1 MGVDA
6 QSGFEIPGAD
16 GGRRIMARDQDIK
29 SLQQELDSA
38 REALNQLRYQNEMML
53 KWVEGAVLLVD
64 RRGRIIQA
72 NSAALAAL
80 GWKEDE
86 LLGRSC
92 HETIHHTLDD
102 GSPYPREF
110 CPVYAALEDGSS
122 HHVDGDIF
130 WRKDGTSFSVD
141 YIACSTR
148 DERNR
153 INGAVL
159 TFRNLTEMRLQ
170 EAKRIHGMKLESI
183 GELSAGI
190 AHEINTPMQ
199 FIASN
204 LTFLREGFDDILELL
219 HRYRAFRQSMGRDE
233 KYAGICRE
241 LADFEEEIDVE
252 YLEEEVPGAFE
263 QTEDGVDR
271 VTRLVQGLK
280 GFAHAD
286 RSEAKQ
292 ETDINAIIENT
303 LVVCRNEYKYVADV
317 ETRLGDLPV
326 IRAHPG
332 DIGQVILNLVVNA
345 AHAIADVVGS
355 GDERGRITIE
365 TRTEDDEVV
374 VSVVDTGKG
383 IPDAIRNRIFDPFFT
398 TKEVGLGS
406 GQGLAIARTI
416 IHDKHGGTISF
427 TSTPGQ
433 GTTFF
438 VRLPV
443 AG

>member
-1 MGVDA
+1 
-6 QSGFEIPGAD
+6 
-16 GGRRIMARDQDIK
+16 MARDRDK
-29 SLQQELDSA
+29 TSVAQELAGA

-64 RRGRIIQA
+64 RQGRIIQA
-72 NSAALAAL
+72 NGAALSAL
-80 GWKEDE
+80 GWEEEE

-148 DERNR
+148 DEQNR

-199 FIASN
+199 FVGSN
-204 LTFLREGFDDILELL
+204 LTFLREGFADLLELL
-219 HRYRAFRQSMGRDE
+219 HRYRKLREILSPHE
-233 KYAGICRE
+233 EYAATCDDLVR
-241 LADFEEEIDVE
+241 FEEEIDVE
-252 YLEEEVPGAFE
+252 YLEEEVPRAFD
-263 QTEDGVDR
+263 QTQDGVDR

-286 RSEAKQ
+286 RSQAKQ
-292 ETDINAIIENT
+292 DTDINAIIENT

-317 ETRLGDLPV
+317 ETRLGRLPS
-326 IRAHPG
+326 IKAHPG

-345 AHAIADVVGS
+345 AHAIADVSEEGQ
-355 GDERGRITIE
+355 GRGRITIE
-365 TRTEDDEVV
+365 THIEGDEVV
-374 VSVVDTGKG
+374 VSVADTGKG
-383 IPDAIRNRIFDPFFT
+383 IPDAIHNRIFDPFFT
-398 TKEVGLGS
+398 TKEVGRGS

-416 IHDKHGGTISF
+416 VHDKHGGSLSF
-427 TSTPGQ
+427 TSTPGK

-438 VRLPV
+438 LRLP
-443 AG
+443 AGE

>member
-1 MGVDA
+1 
-6 QSGFEIPGAD
+6 
-16 GGRRIMARDQDIK
+16 MAPDQDDK
-29 SLQQELDSA
+29 SLQQELESA

-53 KWVEGAVLLVD
+53 QWVEGAVLLVD
-64 RRGRIIQA
+64 RQGRIFQA
-72 NSAALAAL
+72 NRAALSAL
-80 GWKEDE
+80 GWEEDE
-86 LLGRSC
+86 LIGRSC

-219 HRYRAFRQSMGRDE
+219 HRYRAFRQGMGRDE
-233 KYAGICRE
+233 KYAAACAE
-241 LADFEEEIDVE
+241 LAEFEEEIDVG
-252 YLEEEVPGAFE
+252 YLEEEVPSAFE

-280 GFAHAD
+280 GFAHTD

-326 IRAHPG
+326 IKAHPG
-332 DIGQVILNLVVNA
+332 DVGQVILNLVVNA

-365 TRTEDDEVV
+365 TRTADDEVV
-374 VSVVDTGKG
+374 VSVMDTGKG

-438 VRLPV
+438 LHLPV
-443 AG
+443 DG

>member
-1 MGVDA
+1 M
-6 QSGFEIPGAD
+6 AD
-16 GGRRIMARDQDIK
+16 RQDRK
-29 SLQQELDSA
+29 TLQQELESA

-53 KWVEGAVLLVD
+53 RWVEGAVILVD
-64 RRGRIIQA
+64 RQGRIIQA
-72 NSAALAAL
+72 NKAALSAL
-80 GWKEDE
+80 GWEEDE
-86 LLGRSC
+86 LLGRRC

-102 GSPYPREF
+102 GSEYPREF

-130 WRKDGTSFSVD
+130 WRRDGTSFSVD

-148 DERNR
+148 DEQNR

-199 FIASN
+199 FVGSN
-204 LTFLREGFDDILELL
+204 LTFLREGFTDLLELM
-219 HRYRAFRQSMGRDE
+219 HRYRKFRQTV
-233 KYAGICRE
+233 CRHQE
-241 LADFEEEIDVE
+241 FAALGEDLARFEEEIDVE
-252 YLEEEVPGAFE
+252 YLEEEVPAAFD
-263 QTEDGVDR
+263 QTQDGVDR
-271 VTRLVQGLK
+271 VTGLVQGLK

-286 RSEAKQ
+286 RSQAKQ
-292 ETDINAIIENT
+292 DTDINAIIENT
-303 LVVCRNEYKYVADV
+303 LVVSRNEYKYVAEV
-317 ETRLGDLPV
+317 ETRLGDLP
-326 IRAHPG
+326 IIQAHPG

-345 AHAIADVVGS
+345 AHAIADISEKNGQ
-355 GDERGRITIE
+355 DRGRITIE
-365 TRTEDDEVV
+365 TRQVEDQVV
-374 VSVVDTGKG
+374 VSVTDTGKG
-383 IPDAIRNRIFDPFFT
+383 IPDNIKNRIFDPFFT

-433 GTTFF
+433 GTTFYLH
-438 VRLPV
+438 LPIEDRTGG
-443 AG
+443 A

>member
-1 MGVDA
+1 
-6 QSGFEIPGAD
+6 
-16 GGRRIMARDQDIK
+16 MAEERDRK
-29 SLQQELDSA
+29 SLLQELDSA

-53 KWVEGAVLLVD
+53 RWVEGAVVLVD
-64 RRGRIIQA
+64 RQGRIIQA
-72 NSAALAAL
+72 NKAALSAL
-80 GWKEDE
+80 GWEEDE

-102 GSPYPREF
+102 GSEYPREF

-148 DERNR
+148 NEQNE

-199 FIASN
+199 FVGSN
-204 LTFLREGFDDILELL
+204 LTFLREGFADLL
-219 HRYRAFRQSMGRDE
+219 ALLNRYRRFRESLAGHE
-233 KYAGICRE
+233 EYAATCEE
-241 LADFEEEIDVE
+241 LARFEEEIDVE
-252 YLEEEVPGAFE
+252 YLEEEVPSAFD
-263 QTEDGVDR
+263 QTQDGVDR

-286 RSEAKQ
+286 RSQAKQ
-292 ETDINAIIENT
+292 DTDINAIVENT
-303 LVVCRNEYKYVADV
+303 LVVCRNEYKYVAEV
-317 ETRLGDLPV
+317 ETRLGSLPV

-345 AHAIADVVGS
+345 AHAIAEIIEDGQ
-355 GDERGRITIE
+355 DKGRITIE
-365 TRTEDDEVV
+365 TRQEGDEVLL
-374 VSVVDTGKG
+374 SVTDTGKG
-383 IPDAIRNRIFDPFFT
+383 IPDAIKNRIFDPFFT

-433 GTTFF
+433 GTTFSL
-438 VRLPV
+438 RLPIEDRS
-443 AG
+443 GHGTI